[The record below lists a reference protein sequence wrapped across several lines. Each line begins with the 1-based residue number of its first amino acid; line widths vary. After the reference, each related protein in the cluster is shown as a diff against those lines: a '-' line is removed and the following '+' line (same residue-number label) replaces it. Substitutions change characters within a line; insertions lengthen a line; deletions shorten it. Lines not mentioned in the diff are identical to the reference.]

1 MAILVPVQNQVSLW
15 DGSTG
20 QREAGN
26 SRERLSCSQ
35 ESSLEVKG
43 QGPETGV
50 FREDSERGWP
60 VLVCNFRSYCGIS
73 EEN

>member
-15 DGSTG
+15 DGAMG

-26 SRERLSCSQ
+26 SRERSSCSQ

-43 QGPETGV
+43 PETGV
-50 FREDSERGWP
+50 FREDSEWGWAVP
-60 VLVCNFRSYCGIS
+60 VCNFRSYCRII